1 MTGPYFWSCC
11 RAPIPC
17 TCTFLTHWNI
27 SWNKSDTLLLC
38 HLYIHF
44 PNTYLFISL
53 VIRKP
58 IYSNNGPIWSK
69 QRERITIRKFAF
81 IKQPKSIRVMCIP
94 DMIAMTETDTTKTNN
109 IIFQG
114 LIFQYFPWFQFY
126 AYTMIHFTKYIYTVC
141 SFQFNLLSIIFCKNC
156 KLYSATK
163 LYSWSLI
170 YIYIYIYDTRS
181 ICIFKTPVAF
191 ADDTNLFFFDTDLH
205 VMTSNI
211 SNAL

>member
-17 TCTFLTHWNI
+17 TCIFLTHWNI

-126 AYTMIHFTKYIYTVC
+126 AYTMIHFTKYIYIQYALSSLTCYLSSSAKTVNYIVPQ
-141 SFQFNLLSIIFCKNC
+141 SSILGP
-156 KLYSATK
+156 LY
-163 LYSWSLI
+163 I
-170 YIYIYIYDTRS
+170 YIYIYIWH
-181 ICIFKTPVAF
+181 AL
-191 ADDTNLFFFDTDLH
+191 NLY
-205 VMTSNI
+205 I
-211 SNAL
+211 